1 MVTAL
6 AARING
12 SSIELF
18 DPRSDQ
24 VVATVAA
31 STTAVPANAVAGI
44 GSGYKVARGV
54 ASVTGS
60 GDVVTGLAT
69 VVAVTV
75 TLRDDAALTGHLTT
89 ATIGDQAGTP
99 AAGSVTVKVWKPTAD
114 VDCTPIA
121 ATAAKSVN
129 WIAVGT

>member
-1 MVTAL
+1 MNAAL
-6 AARING
+6 QARVSG
-12 SSIELF
+12 SSVELF
-18 DPRSDQ
+18 DPRSNQ
-24 VVATVAA
+24 VVSTIAVG
-31 STTAVPANAVAGI
+31 TTAVPSTAVAGVA
-44 GSGYKVARGV
+44 SSYKVARGV

-75 TLRDDAALTGHLTT
+75 TLRDDAALTGNAVT

-99 AAGSVTVKVWKPTAD
+99 AAGSVTVSVWKPTGSG
-114 VDCTPIA
+114 DCTPIA
-121 ATAAKSVN
+121 ATGAKSVN